1 MKIKETEDNTNE
13 GVITTVKSSLDS
25 IPLDLTTQILLTFPA
40 KSLIEFTCVS
50 NTWYSIIRSQM
61 FVKTF
66 MSTSIS
72 RPRVLLT
79 FKRNHNNDNELLFF
93 SSPHNSQVSNDSSS
107 VVSRHEMTISKTS
120 PGDYIIHSPSVR
132 GFICCSHQHQYM
144 VCNPT
149 TRQVIKLPADHRL
162 DHSTMKC
169 YMHLGYDPSSDKY
182 KVLRMVTQP
191 WSNLVSEHSVYTL
204 ERQQSSNSSWRRV
217 EGGISNYIPSSNGVY
232 INGVVYY
239 EARVKPWISSVILIA
254 FDFGSE
260 RFGQIKTPEER
271 FSCLAN
277 YKGKLA
283 GLSFLGNSFSLWVLD
298 DVMEQ
303 TWSKADTYILSHTLW
318 NLQLKFSGTTDA
330 GELVFAP
337 SSFSD
342 YFEVF
347 YFDIKEK
354 TMRRVKLEGVTND
367 KEFRCRRKHL
377 CYVSISCDHVDNISY
392 MY

>member
-1 MKIKETEDNTNE
+1 MKTKEIEDNNNE
-13 GVITTVKSSLDS
+13 GVITTFRHSLDS
-25 IPLDLTTQILLTFPA
+25 IPLDLISDILLKFPA
-40 KSLIEFTCVS
+40 KSLVEFTCVS

-61 FVKTF
+61 FIKTF
-66 MSTSIS
+66 MSMSIS
-72 RPRVLLT
+72 RPHILLT
-79 FKRNHNNDNELLFF
+79 FKRNHNDDNELLFF
-93 SSPHNSQVSNDSSS
+93 SSPHTSQVSNDSSS
-107 VVSRHEMTISKTS
+107 VVSRHEMMISRTS

-132 GFICCSHQHQYM
+132 GFLCCSHQHQYM

-149 TRQVIKLPADHRL
+149 TRQVINLPEDHGF
-162 DHSTMKC
+162 DHGTMKC

-191 WSNLVSEHSVYTL
+191 ASNLVSEHSVYKL
-204 ERQQSSNSSWRRV
+204 ERQQCSYYPWRRV

-232 INGVVYY
+232 INVIVYY
-239 EARVKPWISSVILIA
+239 EARIKPWISSVVLVT

-260 RFGQIKTPEER
+260 RFGQIKTPGEN
-271 FSCLAN
+271 FTCLAN

-283 GLSFLGNSFSLWVLD
+283 GLSLL
-298 DVMEQ
+298 
-303 TWSKADTYILSHTLW
+303 
-318 NLQLKFSGTTDA
+318 GTTDA

-342 YFEVF
+342 DFDVF

-354 TMRRVKLEGVTND
+354 TMRRIKVEGVTND
-367 KEFRCRRKHL
+367 EEFRCRRKHL
-377 CYVSISCDHVDNISY
+377 CYVSISCDHVENIY